1 MYELYH
7 DPKGGRKKISTTLRR
22 DQTIN
27 FLLKGL
33 KNLSEGY
40 ECLDASRPWLAYW
53 ILHSLELLNVAI
65 EGQQRSEIINFLSR
79 CQNTSGGFAG
89 GPGQVSHLAPTYAA
103 INALVILGQEALE
116 IVDREKLV
124 LWLDS
129 LRQNDGSFIMHEG
142 GEVDIRGVYCALS
155 AARLTNTYSPELFR
169 NTHQW
174 VLKYENSDKNIAM
187 IIMINDPF
195 PHLF

>member
-1 MYELYH
+1 M
-7 DPKGGRKKISTTLRR
+7 
-22 DQTIN
+22 N

-65 EGQQRSEIINFLSR
+65 EGHQRTEIINFLAR
-79 CQNTSGGFAG
+79 CQNPSGGFAG

-103 INALVILGQEALE
+103 VNALVILGQEALD
-116 IVDREKLV
+116 IVNREKLV

-129 LRQNDGSFIMHEG
+129 LRQTDGSFIMHTG

-169 NTHQW
+169 CTHQW
-174 VLKYENSDKNIAM
+174 VLQ
-187 IIMINDPF
+187 
-195 PHLF
+195 